1 LIGHQLP
8 IAVVSMRP
16 ERVLTDMCTFW
27 DYGII
32 SEACPSTPR
41 CVLSDSDDFLM
52 IELRSADTARDQLRL
67 GWPEPKD
74 IAGKLK
80 QFITKDPISLARHTL
95 MIHSGDLP
103 RGLDEAKTKLDRF
116 VDAVLAELPAEPTHW
131 ANHPIWAY
139 HYPRFHAARDAFFGR
154 SPPLS
159 SGDSNAVAALPEE
172 AVLPVSVVGW
182 GPRAIARRFYNRYF
196 GVAPWFRPIH
206 PRWADVQ
213 PVVNALRQCG
223 NAPMLVV
230 ASTGLGSGLFRHLAA
245 RHMTVAAL
253 GLSRQVEVLPSAPPR
268 PPAAPPGRLRIDSEN
283 PIRAELLLHGEAAPL
298 AVRIRS
304 LDLAWEACEK
314 AEEVVAARLTLELT
328 PPASPPPAEKYGM
341 CIFEL
346 NLEDVRLLP
355 RMVERVTPWMRSG
368 GKIMVFHINTGIAT
382 ITENLIGMDGLGL
395 DFPCTIHFVGSEMSV
410 WALNRFFS
418 SVSALR
424 TRRPL
429 EMASG
434 LIGLASACLT
444 SLKISRSESIHSRRD
459 PAVFS
464 SLTLQIELPRG
475 EPIKA
480 SLPDNQRA
488 IA

>member
-1 LIGHQLP
+1 
-8 IAVVSMRP
+8 
-16 ERVLTDMCTFW
+16 
-27 DYGII
+27 
-32 SEACPSTPR
+32 
-41 CVLSDSDDFLM
+41 M

-67 GWPEPKD
+67 GWPEPKE

-95 MIHSGDLP
+95 MLHSGDLP
-103 RGLDEAKTKLDRF
+103 RGLDEAKSKLDRF

-154 SPPLS
+154 PSTSS
-159 SGDSNAVAALPEE
+159 SGSTALVAVAEQPG
-172 AVLPVSVVGW
+172 LPV
-182 GPRAIARRFYNRYF
+182 PLPARRSQALIHRLYRRYF
-196 GVAPWFRPIH
+196 GVTPWYRTLH

-253 GLSRQVEVLPSAPPR
+253 GLSRQVEVLPSRPPR

-283 PIRAELLLHGEAAPL
+283 PIPAELLLHGEAAPL
-298 AVRIRS
+298 TVRIRS
-304 LDLAWEACEK
+304 LDLAWEACEE
-314 AEEVVAARLTLELT
+314 AEEFVAARSTLEVT
-328 PPASPPPAEKYGM
+328 PPAPPPPAEKYGM

-368 GKIMVFHINTGIAT
+368 GKIMMFHINPGSGRVTDHLIAA
-382 ITENLIGMDGLGL
+382 DGLGL
-395 DFPCTIHFVGSEMSV
+395 DAPCTIHFVGSEASIS
-410 WALNRFFS
+410 ALNRFNA

-429 EMASG
+429 AIGTGLVG
-434 LIGLASACLT
+434 LIGACLAA
-444 SLKISRSESIHSRRD
+444 IRVSRSEVSHSRRE
-459 PAVFS
+459 PAIFS
-464 SLTLQIELPRG
+464 SLTLEIDVPQG
-475 EPIKA
+475 EPVEA
-480 SLPDNQRA
+480 SRHDERRA